1 MISSILIWNCSKP
14 RDQRAKHCLVQ
25 VQYRELELRRD
36 FNLSK
41 VMTVGEPRRSDA
53 NKMKVKCQREGAEKR
68 ASTNNLLAES

>member
-1 MISSILIWNCSKP
+1 M
-14 RDQRAKHCLVQ
+14 R

-53 NKMKVKCQREGAEKR
+53 NKMKVKCQSEGAEKR
-68 ASTNNLLAES
+68 AEGASTNNLDLGISLMARLPGKFKSAVETVT